1 MRSPYLLSNSSNVG
15 QHLVHLSVGFD
26 QSYIKWVKAFY
37 HKNKAF
43 LLVIS
48 EATVK
53 IFRVDSKGSINS
65 LDYEFNL
72 ADDKTVQSIDIA
84 DVNGQLMI
92 LIVDASNKLNLL
104 NFDKKTLTYKNN
116 IRSGTFAFGTIL
128 CISEDGTQFFIL
140 DALNLNN
147 KLAEPNLSIDE
158 MKEIKFCHGK
168 SIFIF
173 YSDAF
178 YLTIFDFEAE
188 ITRKTLIEF
197 SFIQ

>member
-1 MRSPYLLSNSSNVG
+1 
-15 QHLVHLSVGFD
+15 
-26 QSYIKWVKAFY
+26 
-37 HKNKAF
+37 
-43 LLVIS
+43 
-48 EATVK
+48 
-53 IFRVDSKGSINS
+53 
-65 LDYEFNL
+65 
-72 ADDKTVQSIDIA
+72 
-84 DVNGQLMI
+84 MI

-197 SFIQ
+197 SFINKTNFEESFSPSDNMLDDQSALYWMQPIIGTNYIFSTCSFAESADVFYQTEDEAWAKSAPEVQSLRMLAPSDLKG